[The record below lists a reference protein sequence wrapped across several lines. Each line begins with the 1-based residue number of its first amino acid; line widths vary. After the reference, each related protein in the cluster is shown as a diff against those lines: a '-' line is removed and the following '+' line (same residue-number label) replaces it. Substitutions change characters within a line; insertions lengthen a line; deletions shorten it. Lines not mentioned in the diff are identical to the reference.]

1 MSDVSSISSAVAQAP
16 VPAAVKAEGSG
27 AVKGYKAALEFESI
41 LLKQMLSEALPEN
54 EPGIGGEEE
63 GEGSEGS
70 ALDASPSMTTLPE
83 TVTESIM
90 AAGGLGLATQM
101 YSNFQGGA
109 K

>member
-1 MSDVSSISSAVAQAP
+1 MSDISSISSAVSQAP
-16 VPAAVKAEGSG
+16 VPAAVKAEGAS
-27 AVKGYKAALEFESI
+27 AVKGFKAALEFESM

-54 EPGIGGEEE
+54 EPGIGGEGE
-63 GEGSEGS
+63 GEGGEGS
-70 ALDASPSMTTLPE
+70 AMDSTPSVATLPE
-83 TVTESIM
+83 TVTESII